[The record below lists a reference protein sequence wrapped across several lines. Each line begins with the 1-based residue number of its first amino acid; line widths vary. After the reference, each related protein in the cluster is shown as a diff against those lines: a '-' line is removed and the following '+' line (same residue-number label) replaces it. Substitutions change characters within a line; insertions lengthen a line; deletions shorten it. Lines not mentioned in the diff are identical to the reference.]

1 MPLKADERDREPQA
15 PKKPRR
21 GAATGE
27 SQEEWVITPDV
38 FKKLE
43 EGFTREKGHER
54 EQRVIGT
61 PSKVTLEFSLSRI
74 FRCLTLLAAFEFWY
88 KNSCASDEKTKTRYH
103 VNLRTYLVNGRAA
116 SAPPRPAALRDAAA
130 RPSAV
135 RRRPPAGDAAGWARP
150 VVCVT
155 SRRGSRG
162 GGGWGS
168 GGVQRAQAGSRPT
181 EGVQRTPRPVG
192 SHGAVATPVPACH
205 RSMEGRR
212 EGGAGDQGGAA
223 LTLRGPG
230 RGRPAA
236 VEKRKFV
243 KILPGNASSKS
254 LYFHALHRHS
264 TFVGNTVCTCDF
276 NPG

>member
-88 KNSCASDEKTKTRYH
+88 KNSCASDEKTK
-103 VNLRTYLVNGRAA
+103 
-116 SAPPRPAALRDAAA
+116 PDI
-130 RPSAV
+130 
-135 RRRPPAGDAAGWARP
+135 
-150 VVCVT
+150 
-155 SRRGSRG
+155 
-162 GGGWGS
+162 
-168 GGVQRAQAGSRPT
+168 
-181 EGVQRTPRPVG
+181 
-192 SHGAVATPVPACH
+192 
-205 RSMEGRR
+205 M
-212 EGGAGDQGGAA
+212 
-223 LTLRGPG
+223 
-230 RGRPAA
+230 
-236 VEKRKFV
+236 
-243 KILPGNASSKS
+243 
-254 LYFHALHRHS
+254 
-264 TFVGNTVCTCDF
+264 
-276 NPG
+276 